1 MTKPREPTPTVAFV
15 DDYCAP
21 YRAVFPNVRQFEQFT
36 HLELGLVAETKRKS
50 LPRLG
55 QTTKADPQ
63 ALHHFL
69 AKADWSVEAV
79 RAVRLELTRQALRE
93 RPFILC
99 IDETGDR
106 KKGKTT
112 DYAASQ
118 YIGNVHTL
126 ANGVVSVNAYGVLDT
141 VTFPLAFR
149 LYKPRRR
156 LQPGDVYKSKPQLAV
171 ELIQELAAQGF
182 HFSVVLADSLY
193 GESYDFISALHRLG
207 LQYVVAIRSN
217 HIVWTFPGERVRQTR
232 WRPFARVFT
241 DGTSEQRFIC
251 EFVFGKR
258 TPTRYYVVTTDPVH
272 LPPETTWHLMT
283 NLPGKIERSVGNT
296 FGLRTWIEYGFKH
309 AKDELGWADYRLT
322 DAHSIERWW
331 ELVMCAYLLVSLQ
344 APALA
349 VVPAVAAA
357 DEPAATPAAGPP
369 AVATQH
375 PAWTDD
381 ASWKHRLTNLRF
393 FLQPFVCASLLLPW
407 LRIHPLPHLSA
418 GLADL
423 CALMNTYHP
432 LVPL

>member
-1 MTKPREPTPTVAFV
+1 
-15 DDYCAP
+15 
-21 YRAVFPNVRQFEQFT
+21 VR
-36 HLELGLVAETKRKS
+36 
-50 LPRLG
+50 
-55 QTTKADPQ
+55 
-63 ALHHFL
+63 
-69 AKADWSVEAV
+69 
-79 RAVRLELTRQALRE
+79 
-93 RPFILC
+93 
-99 IDETGDR
+99 
-106 KKGKTT
+106 
-112 DYAASQ
+112 
-118 YIGNVHTL
+118 
-126 ANGVVSVNAYGVLDT
+126 DT
-141 VTFPLAFR
+141 VTFPLAVRIF
-149 LYKPRRR
+149 KPRRR

-193 GESYDFISALHRLG
+193 GESDDFITALHRLG
-207 LQYVVAIRSN
+207 LQYVVAIRS
-217 HIVWTFPGERVRQTR
+217 HHTVWTFPGERVRQTR

-241 DGTSEQRFIC
+241 DGTTEQRFIC
-251 EFVFGKR
+251 EFVFGQR
-258 TPTRYYVVTTDPVH
+258 GGTRSYVLTTDPVH

-283 NLPGKIERSVGNT
+283 NLPGKIERTVGHMSNT

-309 AKDELGWADYRLT
+309 AKDELGWAEYRLT
-322 DAHSIERWW
+322 DAHSIARWW

-349 VVPAVAAA
+349 VAPAVAPA
-357 DEPAATPAAGPP
+357 DAPAATPAAGPP
-369 AVATQH
+369 AAATQH

-381 ASWKHRLTNLRF
+381 ASWKHRLTNLRL

>member
-1 MTKPREPTPTVAFV
+1 MTKPREPSPTVAFV
-15 DDYCAP
+15 DDYCAH

-50 LPRLG
+50 LPRLA
-55 QTTKADPQ
+55 QATKADPQ
-63 ALHHFL
+63 AFHHFL
-69 AKADWSVEAV
+69 AQADWSVEAV

-118 YIGNVHTL
+118 YIGNVH
-126 ANGVVSVNAYGVLDT
+126 AYGVLDT

-156 LQPGDVYKSKPQLAV
+156 LKSGDVYKSKPQLAV
-171 ELIQELAAQGF
+171 ELIQELAAQGL

-193 GESYDFISALHRLG
+193 GESYDFITALERLG

-258 TPTRYYVVTTDPVH
+258 GRTRYYVVTTDPVH

-283 NLPGKIERSVGNT
+283 NLPGKIERTVGNT

-349 VVPAVAAA
+349 AAPAVEEPPALPAPPAAA
-357 DEPAATPAAGPP
+357 PGAASH
-369 AVATQH
+369 H
-375 PAWTDD
+375 PAWIED
-381 ASWKHRLTNLRF
+381 ACWKHRLTNLRLL
-393 FLQPFVCASLLLPW
+393 LQPFVCAALLLPW
-407 LRIHPLPHLSA
+407 LHLYPLPHLSA

-423 CALMNTYHP
+423 CALMNTYRP
-432 LVPL
+432 LFPP